1 MWRVAL
7 DALWYADSAAVHFND
22 RASVQVATKLAQYG
36 VNGCY
41 SPSSCEALR
50 LDTGCLVTSIHA
62 DWIWNAF
69 MLGPVSTALTVPLS
83 AAYGGTSANEAR
95 QQLALDNA
103 AGILSQK
110 SITSYYDGS
119 WIAIATIT
127 LTGDLPRLAPLVTA
141 LAGPAP
147 PSPPSPPP
155 QPKSAP
161 SPPRS
166 PAPPPS
172 PSPPPGPT
180 PCTSACS
187 SCSAVPGNAA
197 WATDDHCAPCATG
210 QPWWPCDFV
219 PNPCKCDA
227 KPIPSPSPPPPS
239 PSPPP
244 PPPPSPP
251 PPSPSPPPPSPS
263 PPPAAFAVSAVL
275 SLAGSVSDVTP
286 AALDAMRQVVAAE
299 AGAPLAAVTA
309 SLAGSVLLTFRIA
322 LQTEGEA
329 DAAVVALAEHVG
341 DADAASTWL
350 GAASGLAISVT
361 EVITPPTKLTL
372 QPPAPPPPPS
382 SSPLCEDTDKKCVP
396 KKCKSYNP
404 AKLAKCKKTC
414 GLCESPPSAPPPAP
428 PSPPPCEDTDK
439 KCIPQKCKSYDP
451 AKLAKC
457 KKTCG
462 LCGPLPPSPP
472 PPKVDCEG
480 FVDNKKCKI
489 KKKKCNKNPPKTMKK
504 CEKSCEKDRKKKK
517 PLCQKT
523 CCELGFRVI

>member
-1 MWRVAL
+1 MPASMTWYQSYAPCCPNNPNYDPTAPTEECDLYSACDYPGVFAYTSPKSFQWVQDNSIAAFFSANGDNDLYAAKEIRLSAL
-7 DALWYADSAAVHFND
+7 GKDVTVKVVDTCGDSDCGGCCTTNAQPSGYLVDLEYWTAVRLFGGTDAIFGQLCWQLVEGQISPPPPPGADP
-22 RASVQVATKLAQYG
+22 
-36 VNGCY
+36 C
-41 SPSSCEALR
+41 
-50 LDTGCLVTSIHA
+50 
-62 DWIWNAF
+62 
-69 MLGPVSTALTVPLS
+69 VPLWGDCT
-83 AAYGGTSANEAR
+83 GGGGCCLGDCFVKDQWWSQCRWDCPLPNE
-95 QQLALDNA
+95 DE
-103 AGILSQK
+103 
-110 SITSYYDGS
+110 
-119 WIAIATIT
+119 WIGPEPWAC
-127 LTGDLPRLAPLVTA
+127 LGDLP
-141 LAGPAP
+141 
-147 PSPPSPPP
+147 PPP
-155 QPKSAP
+155 PAASAP
-161 SPPRS
+161 SPP
-166 PAPPPS
+166 PS
-172 PSPPPGPT
+172 P
-180 PCTSACS
+180 
-187 SCSAVPGNAA
+187 
-197 WATDDHCAPCATG
+197 
-210 QPWWPCDFV
+210 
-219 PNPCKCDA
+219 
-227 KPIPSPSPPPPS
+227 PSPSPPPPS

-244 PPPPSPP
+244 PSPSSPPPSPSPP

-457 KKTCG
+457 KETCG
-462 LCGPLPPSPP
+462 LCDTLPPSPP

-480 FVDNKKCKI
+480 FNDNKKCKI
-489 KKKKCNKNPPKTMKK
+489 KRKKCNKNPPKTMKK
-504 CEKSCEKDRKKKK
+504 CKKSCVKDRNKKK

-523 CCELGFRVI
+523 CCELGFPVI